1 MNSSHAVQRNGTGGG
16 GAATESLILA
26 DAFAEFISASSR
38 LETFYGDLQKEVSQL
53 GAELAERNASLHAEL
68 VKSENAV
75 RLLRQVMEA
84 LPCAVVV
91 MDGSGHISFMNAEAG
106 RLLQV
111 EGGPS
116 SARQLPLAW
125 MQLIYESSASGEER
139 DMVFNIDGVERQIS
153 VHGRRIGQDTPSAPV
168 LMAAVVRDISAQ
180 RAREEACLERHRAQ
194 VVAEA
199 AAALAEEIR
208 SPLASIEM
216 FTNLISREK
225 GDPSRWIA
233 HLRTSTRA
241 LADVLDLTVQL

>member
-1 MNSSHAVQRNGTGGG
+1 
-16 GAATESLILA
+16 
-26 DAFAEFISASSR
+26 
-38 LETFYGDLQKEVSQL
+38 
-53 GAELAERNASLHAEL
+53 
-68 VKSENAV
+68 
-75 RLLRQVMEA
+75 
-84 LPCAVVV
+84 
-91 MDGSGHISFMNAEAG
+91 
-106 RLLQV
+106 
-111 EGGPS
+111 
-116 SARQLPLAW
+116 
-125 MQLIYESSASGEER
+125 
-139 DMVFNIDGVERQIS
+139 
-153 VHGRRIGQDTPSAPV
+153 
-168 LMAAVVRDISAQ
+168 MAAVVRDISAQ